1 MAFPERFIEEL
12 KFKNDISD
20 IVSSYVSLKKRGRNL
35 VGLCP
40 FHSEKTASF
49 NVYPEN
55 GSFYCFGCGVGGD
68 VITFIEKIENLDYVE
83 AIKFLAQKA
92 NMSLPESDG
101 KEEQLSKLRRRL
113 FEVNRESA
121 LFFHNQLYKKDGEK
135 ALNYLLKRGLSPQII
150 KHFGLGYSPENKHIL
165 IDYLK
170 EKGFK
175 DFELTQANLAFSS
188 NYSKPYSRF
197 FNRVMF
203 PIIDL
208 RGNVIA
214 FGGRALSDVKPKYL
228 NTSDTPVFKKSSNL
242 FALNVAKN
250 FCQNNII
257 LVEGYMDVIA
267 LHKAG
272 FQNTVATLGTALT
285 SEQAQIISRY
295 TKEVII
301 CYDSDEAGQKASAR
315 AIDILRKTN
324 LLIRVLN
331 IPKGK
336 DPDEFIRSY
345 GDEGHARF
353 KRLVENACNDVEYQL
368 LKASRE
374 NDIATTDGKIAYLKS
389 AIKILS
395 KVNSSIEREIYAI
408 KLSEMAGVDKSTI
421 LSQVAK
427 EARQSSKSK
436 NKQQFR
442 EIEQKLSA
450 QRDQIN
456 KEKHDNLR
464 SANAEEAIIAFL
476 INHPEYINTIS
487 ESLSPE
493 KFSTQFNK
501 RVYEFILDQNLN
513 QKNLS
518 ISSFRETFDK
528 DEFYKITGF
537 LALESHRE
545 SNINSANEYIK
556 VILEEHEKLKDEKLK
571 LASNKDIL
579 EYIGKLREQKK

>member
-135 ALNYLLKRGLSPQII
+135 ALNYLLKRDLSPQII

-170 EKGFK
+170 GKGFK

-301 CYDSDEAGQKASAR
+301 SYDSDEAGQKASAR

-408 KLSEMAGVDKSTI
+408 KLSEMVGVDKSTI

-427 EARQSSKSK
+427 EARQFSKSK

-501 RVYEFILDQNLN
+501 RVYEFILDQNSN
-513 QKNLS
+513 RKNLS

-537 LALESHRE
+537 LAFESHRE

-571 LASNKDIL
+571 LASNRDIL

>member
-170 EKGFK
+170 GKGFK

-295 TKEVII
+295 TNEVII
-301 CYDSDEAGQKASAR
+301 CYD
-315 AIDILRKTN
+315 
-324 LLIRVLN
+324 
-331 IPKGK
+331 
-336 DPDEFIRSY
+336 
-345 GDEGHARF
+345 
-353 KRLVENACNDVEYQL
+353 
-368 LKASRE
+368 
-374 NDIATTDGKIAYLKS
+374 
-389 AIKILS
+389 
-395 KVNSSIEREIYAI
+395 
-408 KLSEMAGVDKSTI
+408 
-421 LSQVAK
+421 
-427 EARQSSKSK
+427 
-436 NKQQFR
+436 
-442 EIEQKLSA
+442 
-450 QRDQIN
+450 
-456 KEKHDNLR
+456 
-464 SANAEEAIIAFL
+464 
-476 INHPEYINTIS
+476 
-487 ESLSPE
+487 
-493 KFSTQFNK
+493 
-501 RVYEFILDQNLN
+501 
-513 QKNLS
+513 
-518 ISSFRETFDK
+518 
-528 DEFYKITGF
+528 
-537 LALESHRE
+537 
-545 SNINSANEYIK
+545 
-556 VILEEHEKLKDEKLK
+556 
-571 LASNKDIL
+571 
-579 EYIGKLREQKK
+579 